1 MPTDAELEL
10 DAALRFS
17 TGNIVISNAQGIIVK
32 ASASNAAIYGV
43 SVDRLVGASLQAL
56 EEAGILNPSVSLE
69 VLRTGKEAQVMQV
82 THHGRIMMTEGFPI
96 FDEQGDIYRVIS
108 FATDLTEI
116 RQLKQEY
123 EWLQTQFIQQNPAN
137 ITPII
142 GKTSLPSKSVVIE
155 KIHQLL
161 QRVAS
166 ADASILF
173 LGESGVGKTAFS
185 KLVHEQSNRAKAP
198 FVEVNCSTI
207 PDTLFESEMFGY
219 VGGAFTGASKQG
231 KIGLIEQAD
240 GGTLFLDEIGELPLS
255 MQAKLLK
262 VLQDGKVSKIGATT
276 SNQINFRLITATNRD
291 LLEQVEEGTFRL
303 DLYYRINV
311 IPVSIPALRDRI
323 EDIPVLIDFI
333 LEKLNQRYDDK
344 KVVSS
349 KFLRHCLNH
358 DWPGNV
364 RELENAMERSYLAS
378 VGKMIQPFEDFSTMS
393 NDQLN
398 PVVSEQSEPAIEQ
411 LVLGDRSLNDVMND
425 VEKQLIEQALE
436 HCSGTYELASYL
448 KISQPTASRKLQ
460 KYNLN

>member
-1 MPTDAELEL
+1 MLSDAELEL

-17 TGNIVISNAQGIIVK
+17 TGNIVISNAQGVIVK

-43 SVDRLVGASLQAL
+43 PVERLVGASLRSL
-56 EEAGILNPSVSLE
+56 EDAGILNPSVSLE

-82 THHGRIMMTEGFPI
+82 THHGRTMMTEGFPI
-96 FDEQGDIYRVIS
+96 FDENGDIYRVIS

-123 EWLQTQFIQQNPAN
+123 EWLQTQFIQQNSRKATAEISN
-137 ITPII
+137 
-142 GKTSLPSKSVVIE
+142 SNLPSKSVVIN

-161 QRVAS
+161 ERVAD

-185 KLVHEQSNRAKAP
+185 RLVHDKSDRRDKP

-207 PDTLFESEMFGY
+207 PENLFESEMFGY
-219 VGGAFTGASKQG
+219 VSGAFTGASKQG
-231 KIGLIEQAD
+231 KVGLIEQAD
-240 GGTLFLDEIGELPLS
+240 GGTLFLDEIGELPLA

-262 VLQDGKVSKIGATT
+262 VLQDGIVTKIGGST
-276 SNQINFRLITATNRD
+276 SKQINFRLITATNRE
-291 LLEQVEEGTFRL
+291 LIEQVDEGSFRL

-311 IPVSIPALRDRI
+311 IPVAIPALRERI

-333 LEKLNQRYDDK
+333 LKKLNKRYDDE

-378 VGKMIQPFEDFSTMS
+378 VGKMIQPFEDFSLVGQDTFDA
-393 NDQLN
+393 NELE
-398 PVVSEQSEPAIEQ
+398 VVSSDVQSLEI
-411 LVLGDRSLNDVMND
+411 GDRSLNEVLND
-425 VEKQLIEQALE
+425 VEKQIIEQALE
-436 HCSGTYELASYL
+436 HCQGTYELANYL